1 MDNSLTP
8 IYSHEIAFLKVSSN
22 NLMVQKIN
30 WDSYTA
36 LWIYLKT
43 IESCTLNGWIAWS
56 VMSYISVKW
65 YISIY
70 IIYTQIICVCVC
82 WERKKQI
89 FSSIT
94 FWLYYY
100 FFCPS
105 SHICLNQPPPLIVL
119 QYCIDYFFFFFF
131 GHVYI
136 MQSRSSQ
143 AREWTHATAVTIP
156 YP

>member
-1 MDNSLTP
+1 
-8 IYSHEIAFLKVSSN
+8 
-22 NLMVQKIN
+22 MVQKIN

-119 QYCIDYFFFFFF
+119 QYCIDYFFFFFLAMSTSCRAEVGVF
-131 GHVYI
+131 TTTILLLNVQNI
-136 MQSRSSQ
+136 RILNLSRTETSKYLNS
-143 AREWTHATAVTIP
+143 WND
-156 YP
+156 